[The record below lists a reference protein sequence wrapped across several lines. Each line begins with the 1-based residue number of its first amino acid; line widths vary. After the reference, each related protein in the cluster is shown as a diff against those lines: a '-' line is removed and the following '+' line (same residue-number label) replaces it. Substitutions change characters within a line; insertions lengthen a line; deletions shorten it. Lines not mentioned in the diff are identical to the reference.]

1 MPVQYAAR
9 RLETKGFFWY
19 ASCPIMLTLL
29 LLIALVLLSGLFSAL
44 EIAFFSLSE
53 ARLRSQAERKSRIG
67 QQARRVLRIKK
78 NPQKLLATVV
88 VADNVVDIAAS
99 AVATAVAIKVFNN
112 LGVGIATGLMTFVIL
127 IVGEIVPKA
136 LAQKHADAIAR
147 WLSPL
152 TLGLVYVLTP
162 LTYIFEMIARGVHAL
177 SGGEY
182 QQTVSKEEVKAM
194 VYMGAEAGTV
204 AVEEQEMIENIFS
217 LDKVTVED
225 IMTHINDAVALNLAQ
240 SPEEL
245 IKIMTN
251 TGFSR
256 FPAFNGN
263 IDNISG
269 IIYSKDIMD
278 ALVEAGGKS
287 AEVDIK
293 KLIQKAVF
301 IPEEK
306 NVLSLLRYFQTH
318 HKHIAVV
325 VNEFGE
331 TRGIVTLEDVL
342 EEIVGDI
349 VDEQDTAQR
358 HIKRINTKTIVVA
371 ADVTVE
377 EIEQAIDA
385 RIYNDDHKTVAW
397 VILKTLGRVPCK
409 GDEIALPKAKAIIEE
424 AEEQKIKRVK
434 LIKTR

>member
-1 MPVQYAAR
+1 M
-9 RLETKGFFWY
+9 ET
-19 ASCPIMLTLL
+19 IL
-29 LLIALVLLSGLFSAL
+29 LLIVLVLLSGLFSAL
-44 EIAFFSLSE
+44 EIAFFSLGE
-53 ARLRSQAERKSRIG
+53 ARLRSQAERKGRIG
-67 QQARRVLRIKK
+67 QQAKLVLRIKK

-88 VADNVVDIAAS
+88 VADNIVDIAAS
-99 AVATAVAIKVFNN
+99 AVATATAIKLFDN

-136 LAQKHADAIAR
+136 FAQKHADQIAR
-147 WLSPL
+147 WFSVF
-152 TLGLVYVLTP
+152 TLAMVYVMTP
-162 LTYIFEMIARGVHAL
+162 LTFIFELIARGVHAL

-194 VYMGAEAGTV
+194 VYMGAEAGSV
-204 AVEEQEMIENIFS
+204 AVEEQEMIDNIFS

-240 SPEEL
+240 PAEEL
-245 IKIMTN
+245 INIMTD

-263 IDNISG
+263 IDNIAG
-269 IIYSKDIMD
+269 IIYSKDIME
-278 ALVEAGGKS
+278 ALVDDGGKP
-287 AEVDIK
+287 ERVDIK
-293 KLIQKAVF
+293 KLMQKAVF

-306 NVLSLLRYFQTH
+306 NVLSLLRYFQTQ

-358 HIKRINTKTIVVA
+358 HIKRINTKTIIVD

-377 EIEQAIDA
+377 EIERAIDV
-385 RIYNDDHKTVAW
+385 RVYNDDHKTIAW
-397 VILKTLGRVPCK
+397 VILKTLGRVPNK
-409 GDEIALPKAKAIIEE
+409 GDEITLPKAKAIIEE

>member
-1 MPVQYAAR
+1 MNTA
-9 RLETKGFFWY
+9 W
-19 ASCPIMLTLL
+19 
-29 LLIALVLLSGLFSAL
+29 LLIVLVLLSGLFSAL
-44 EIAFFSLSE
+44 EIAYFSLGE
-53 ARLRSQAERKSRIG
+53 ARLRSQAERKGRIG
-67 QQARRVLRIKK
+67 EQAKRVLSIKK

-88 VADNVVDIAAS
+88 VADNIVDIAAS
-99 AVATAVAIKVFNN
+99 AVATATAIELFGSF
-112 LGVGIATGLMTFVIL
+112 GVGIATGLMTFIIL

-136 LAQKHADAIAR
+136 FAQKHADQIAR
-147 WLSPL
+147 WFSLF
-152 TLGLVYVLTP
+152 TTVFIAIMTP
-162 LTYIFEMIARGVHAL
+162 ITYIFEMIARGVHRL
-177 SGGEY
+177 SGGKY
-182 QQTVSKEEVKAM
+182 QQTVSKDEVKAM
-194 VYMGAEAGTV
+194 VYMGTEAGSV
-204 AVEEQEMIENIFS
+204 AIEEQEMIDNIFS

-225 IMTHINDAVALNLAQ
+225 IMTHINDAVALNLIQPA
-240 SPEEL
+240 EEL
-245 IKIMTN
+245 ITIMTD

-256 FPAFNGN
+256 FPAYSGN
-263 IDNISG
+263 IDNIVG
-269 IIYSKDIMD
+269 IIYSKDVME
-278 ALVEAGGKS
+278 ALVDSAGKP
-287 AEVDIK
+287 ERIDIK
-293 KLIQKAVF
+293 KLMQKAVF

-358 HIKRINTKTIVVA
+358 HIKRINTKTIVVD

-377 EIEQAIDA
+377 EIENAIDA
-385 RIYNDDHKTVAW
+385 RVYSDDHKTIAW
-397 VILKTLGRVPCK
+397 VILKELGRVPNK
-409 GDEIALPKAKAIIEE
+409 GDEISLPKAKAIIEE